1 MQAKADARAEKAA
14 KIISLASLLLL
25 FVAVALYTG
34 LSIIGWNA
42 YIAAAA
48 LFSAGLAGYPLLTLL
63 THAVA
68 SQTSRSFTRLGS
80 YDRYR
85 ICLAKLSA
93 MMLNASIS
101 AEVHSLQVAYCQTT
115 GTRMVHG
122 TFCFRAHLPTLIHLL
137 QGYGQR
143 QTSSWLHLCVLQAAV
158 RIQGLSMLLLKDWTR
173 LVSCASSRQLRG
185 GHL

>member
-68 SQTSRSFTRLGS
+68 SQTSRSFIRLGS
-80 YDRYR
+80 YDRYG
-85 ICLAKLSA
+85 SA
-93 MMLNASIS
+93 LQS
-101 AEVHSLQVAYCQTT
+101 SL
-115 GTRMVHG
+115 
-122 TFCFRAHLPTLIHLL
+122 P
-137 QGYGQR
+137 
-143 QTSSWLHLCVLQAAV
+143 
-158 RIQGLSMLLLKDWTR
+158 
-173 LVSCASSRQLRG
+173 
-185 GHL
+185 

>member
-1 MQAKADARAEKAA
+1 MPANWTPLQRLLCILTFCLDPEHFIQCIRKAGVLPIERCCSHAAACVQAKADARAEKAA

-80 YDRYR
+80 YDRCR
-85 ICLAKLSA
+85 TCLAESSVFMLNYSLSA
-93 MMLNASIS
+93 
-101 AEVHSLQVAYCQTT
+101 ETHSL
-115 GTRMVHG
+115 
-122 TFCFRAHLPTLIHLL
+122 
-137 QGYGQR
+137 
-143 QTSSWLHLCVLQAAV
+143 
-158 RIQGLSMLLLKDWTR
+158 
-173 LVSCASSRQLRG
+173 
-185 GHL
+185 

>member
-1 MQAKADARAEKAA
+1 MYDLQAKKNDERAERAA

-25 FVAVALYTG
+25 FVAVALYAG

-42 YIAAAA
+42 YIAAVA

-85 ICLAKLSA
+85 TDSSA
-93 MMLNASIS
+93 A
-101 AEVHSLQVAYCQTT
+101 A
-115 GTRMVHG
+115 
-122 TFCFRAHLPTLIHLL
+122 FCP
-137 QGYGQR
+137 
-143 QTSSWLHLCVLQAAV
+143 
-158 RIQGLSMLLLKDWTR
+158 
-173 LVSCASSRQLRG
+173 
-185 GHL
+185 

>member
-1 MQAKADARAEKAA
+1 MFLNACSFIHTLQLAAAASDMYDLQAKKNDERAERAA

-25 FVAVALYTG
+25 FVAVALYAG

-42 YIAAAA
+42 YIAAVA

-85 ICLAKLSA
+85 TDSSA
-93 MMLNASIS
+93 A
-101 AEVHSLQVAYCQTT
+101 A
-115 GTRMVHG
+115 
-122 TFCFRAHLPTLIHLL
+122 FCP
-137 QGYGQR
+137 
-143 QTSSWLHLCVLQAAV
+143 
-158 RIQGLSMLLLKDWTR
+158 
-173 LVSCASSRQLRG
+173 
-185 GHL
+185 

>member
-80 YDRYR
+80 YDRYG
-85 ICLAKLSA
+85 S
-93 MMLNASIS
+93 
-101 AEVHSLQVAYCQTT
+101 SLQSACSLY
-115 GTRMVHG
+115 
-122 TFCFRAHLPTLIHLL
+122 
-137 QGYGQR
+137 
-143 QTSSWLHLCVLQAAV
+143 
-158 RIQGLSMLLLKDWTR
+158 LS
-173 LVSCASSRQLRG
+173 
-185 GHL
+185 

>member
-80 YDRYR
+80 YDRYG
-85 ICLAKLSA
+85 SA
-93 MMLNASIS
+93 LQSSLPRCKISLN
-101 AEVHSLQVAYCQTT
+101 SLQRLT
-115 GTRMVHG
+115 
-122 TFCFRAHLPTLIHLL
+122 
-137 QGYGQR
+137 
-143 QTSSWLHLCVLQAAV
+143 TSSGILPDHRHQDGAWSLQLLCALAALGTSLTGIWTAPDIQVAASTDLQIAV
-158 RIQGLSMLLLKDWTR
+158 SAQALNMLLLKDWS
-173 LVSCASSRQLRG
+173 LLDSCARSMQ
-185 GHL
+185 